1 MSELIEMFFS
11 LIAFIIL
18 IVLLIAYLGYRGAK
32 GVIKNR
38 YDDYQKKLTRSYNKQ
53 KEREGKQWKNIS

>member
-38 YDDYQKKLTRSYNKQ
+38 YDDIIIVVRKNK
-53 KEREGKQWKNIS
+53 